1 MTTLKI
7 SELFAAL
14 GDTYDEVRRHMVPC
28 FDDFYGMAA
37 ELAALRL
44 GTAPRIL
51 DLGAGTGLLSSVLA
65 RLVPDAHFVLVDGSA
80 ELLGQ
85 AEERLR
91 GGAASCTVIA
101 QDMRDPI
108 PAGTYDAVVS
118 ALAIHHLT
126 DPEKRDLFKRI
137 HHVLEPSG
145 VFVNAEQVAGNSDQV
160 SSLNHTLW
168 LERARRAGATDEEL
182 EAARH
187 RMAHD
192 LPATVGAQLGWL
204 SETGFADVDC
214 FYKNFFFAVFAGWR
228 APAQP

>member
-1 MTTLKI
+1 MTRLEI

-44 GTAPRIL
+44 GKAPRIL
-51 DLGAGTGLLSSVLA
+51 DLGAGTGMLSSVLA

-80 ELLGQ
+80 ELLEQ
-85 AEERLR
+85 AEDRLR
-91 GGAASCTVIA
+91 DRSRSCVVVA

-108 PAGTYDAVVS
+108 PDGPYDAVVS

-126 DPEKRDLFKRI
+126 DPEKRDLYKRI
-137 HHVLEPSG
+137 HDVMQPGG
-145 VFVNAEQVAGNSDQV
+145 VFVNAEQVAGTSDQV
-160 SSLNHTLW
+160 GSLNHALW

-192 LPATVGAQLGWL
+192 LPATVGTQLDWL
-204 SETGFADVDC
+204 SETGFTDVDC

-228 APAQP
+228 TPTQP